1 MRQLI
6 ITIGKIKIGIIYILC
21 MLGIILMELLYRK
34 TNLQVFEISRNIFAI
49 GILIIFGLF
58 LIYHILRVIY
68 NSLSENKIK

>member
-1 MRQLI
+1 
-6 ITIGKIKIGIIYILC
+6 